1 MITGWLLKIVLGFAL
16 AALVIYE
23 GGSPL
28 IVRVQLDG
36 VASDTARIA
45 RKALE
50 TSGQPAAEK
59 AADDYAAEKSASV
72 TSFEVTPKRGVVVTL
87 RRTAPSLVLGKW
99 DKTKS
104 YYDVSAEGRSEKSG
118 EL

>member
-1 MITGWLLKIVLGFAL
+1 VITGWLLKLVLSFAL

-23 GGSPL
+23 AGSPL

-36 VASDTARIA
+36 VA
-45 RKALE
+45 
-50 TSGQPAAEK
+50 AAEK
-59 AADDYAAEKSASV
+59 AADEYAADRSASV
-72 TSFEVTPKRGVVVTL
+72 TAFEVTPKRGVVVTL
-87 RRTAPSLVLGKW
+87 RRIAPSVVLGKW

-104 YYDVSAEGRSEKSG
+104 YYEVSAEGRSEKSG